1 MTIKYDSIVIGAG
14 LSALFA
20 ADLLQKKGKSVAVI
34 AKGFGGVYSSSGCID
49 LLGYVGSDASNDI
62 TRLPESHPYKIVGPE
77 NVFAAISRFKE
88 LTTEM
93 DLPYS
98 GRVSENKYFPTAV
111 GSLRPTCL
119 YPQNV
124 DKNIFTASD
133 IVVVGIDECI
143 DFHAKLFAETL
154 QKSLVDANITYEY
167 TQLGYDGARQLNSYD
182 VANYLERKDVA
193 DILLAQLK
201 KIDVSGKL
209 LVLPAVLGLDKH
221 EDLHARIE
229 DECSCRV
236 MEIPTLPP
244 SVAGMRLYN
253 ALATHLK
260 ASGVKMLLGHEVK
273 EASCIGDRVES
284 VSIEMVNGKPKEYA
298 ADDFILATGGV
309 LSGGVVVYPEG
320 NKEPIFD
327 LVVEGD
333 EPLLSDAFSHD
344 GQNLSKLGVSVSEDM
359 KSTYANLYVI
369 GAMLKGYDPFVEKSG
384 GGVALATAY
393 KACQS
398 ILGGQL

>member
-1 MTIKYDSIVIGAG
+1 MTIKYDSIIIGAG

-20 ADLLQKKGKSVAVI
+20 ADLLQKQGKSVAVI
-34 AKGFGGVYSSSGCID
+34 AKGFGGVYSSSGCVD
-49 LLGYVGSDASNDI
+49 LLGYIGSDASNDI
-62 TRLPESHPYKIVGPE
+62 ARLPESHPYTIVGQE
-77 NVFAAISRFKE
+77 SVFAAINQFKE
-88 LTTEM
+88 LTTEV
-93 DLPYS
+93 DLPYN

-119 YPQNV
+119 YPENV

-154 QKSLVDANITYEY
+154 QKSLVDATITYEY

-193 DILLAQLK
+193 DILLAQLAK
-201 KIDVSGKL
+201 FNVSGKL

-229 DECSCRV
+229 KECNCRV

-253 ALATHLK
+253 ALASHLK

-273 EASCIGDRVES
+273 QASYDGDRVKS
-284 VSIEMVNGKPKEYA
+284 VFIEMVNGKPKEYA

-309 LSGGVVVYPEG
+309 LSGGIIVYPEG

-327 LVVEGD
+327 LTVEGD
-333 EPLLSDAFSHD
+333 APLLSDAFSHD
-344 GQNLSKLGVSVSEDM
+344 GQNLSKLGVSVSNDM
-359 KSTYANLYVI
+359 KNTYSNLYVI

-398 ILGGQL
+398 ILGGQQ